1 MKCGLIM
8 KRNVIVKVLLD
19 IAILTLYLMLM
30 FARGC
35 RRHCPLISPRCGKG
49 AEQAELAK
57 EEYVQMYGEG

>member
-1 MKCGLIM
+1 MKGGLIM

-35 RRHCPLISPRCGKG
+35 HRHCPLISPRCGKG